1 MCPKGKDSAHLD
13 PFETCCINTIN
24 STNWEQFP
32 EVLGSPDCWQN
43 TPASGSAG
51 REILGENPPSQ
62 PDVSSA
68 SPQTRE
74 VHPHYPNEL
83 VLGSAWDRGLLRSK
97 IFPPL
102 LAAGW
107 DSHSLEQERFETAPR
122 TEKRVDGE
130 KTPPTFLNYHSIK
143 KKPKQDKAGIE
154 HSHSKKHTHSKNRGR
169 SSPGARRI
177 PHTGIGFVSPLS
189 PAKSQCPPPQPCPK
203 AAPQPG

>member
-130 KTPPTFLNYHSIK
+130 KNPPTFLNYHSIK
-143 KKPKQDKAGIE
+143 KKTKTGQSRHRALTLQKA
-154 HSHSKKHTHSKNRGR
+154 HTLQKSWPEQPR
-169 SSPGARRI
+169 S
-177 PHTGIGFVSPLS
+177 T
-189 PAKSQCPPPQPCPK
+189 
-203 AAPQPG
+203 